1 MAKSSVSF
9 DGAAMSTVDNTIRA
23 GGATPPAAIKVWD
36 PFVRVFHWSLAALFL
51 AAYATGEDATR
62 AHIAAGYAIAGLI
75 ALRIVWGFVGPG
87 HARFSSF
94 VRSPR
99 AVLDYLRDV
108 ALLRA
113 SRYLGHNPAGGAM
126 IVGLLAMLSATGI
139 TGYMMTTD
147 AFWGAK
153 WVEEVH
159 EAFANLTVGLIVLHL
174 LGVLF
179 SSLLHGENLV
189 KSMITG
195 RKPRS

>member
-1 MAKSSVSF
+1 M
-9 DGAAMSTVDNTIRA
+9 
-23 GGATPPAAIKVWD
+23 
-36 PFVRVFHWSLAALFL
+36 RVFHWSLATLFL
-51 AAYATGEDATR
+51 AAYATGEDA
-62 AHIAAGYAIAGLI
+62 AQVHIAAGYAIAGLI
-75 ALRIVWGFVGPG
+75 ALRIVWGFVGPR
-87 HARFSSF
+87 HARFSNF

-99 AVLDYLRDV
+99 AVLAYLRDV
-108 ALLRA
+108 ALFRA
-113 SRYLGHNPAGGAM
+113 PRYLGHNPAGGAM
-126 IVGLLAMLSATGI
+126 IIGLLVMLLATGI

-159 EAFANLTVGLIVLHL
+159 EAFANLTVGLIVFHV

-179 SSLLHGENLV
+179 SSFLHGENLV